1 MKIKKSDIKELIGLL
16 GFKPQEGDKDIH
28 YKNYPS
34 HKNYV
39 LKVDFEQEKIDYG
52 TKIKL
57 GDLTT
62 SNFENSENFVVLEG
76 VDRVLEKG
84 YAPDKLSLEHKW
96 PMGRKEKGKLDI
108 LVMDKDDKAY
118 LMIECKTWGDEYEKE
133 KKKMQRD
140 GGQLFSYFQQDK
152 AAQYLC
158 LYASRVIDGKI
169 EFVNDIVKV
178 DEAWKE
184 LDNQKE
190 IFDHWNKNF
199 KDNGIF
205 EEWAN
210 AYDIEIKSLTRGR
223 LKELTEEDSGRI
235 YNQFAEILRHNVV
248 SDKPNA
254 FNKIFNLFLCKIVDE
269 DRKPNEELKFQ
280 WLETDTNEDL
290 QKRLSDLYKQGMKE
304 YLTKEVTDYND
315 EQVEEKLYALDAAVR
330 DQIREMFT
338 RVRLHKNNE
347 FAFKEVFDEKS
358 FEENADVVR
367 EVVELLQP
375 YQIRYGHKQQFL
387 GDFFELLLST
397 GIKQEAGQFF
407 TPVPVAKF
415 IISSLPLR
423 ELIKQKIEND
433 ETHFLPYIID
443 YAAGSG
449 HFLTESMDEVQNII
463 NEIDESKQRP
473 SVKRNLSSWKINP
486 FDWAYDYVYGIE
498 ADYRLVKTAKVSCF
512 LNGDGLANV
521 IHADGLDHFQKSI
534 DYKGKLKEVS
544 KEDQKDN
551 GVFDVLIANPPY
563 SVSAFKNTL
572 KNGED
577 SFVLFNRLTDDS
589 SEIECLFIE
598 RTKQLLKPGGWAGI
612 ILPSSIL
619 SNSGIYTDA
628 REIIL
633 KYFDIKAI
641 AEFGSNTF
649 MATGTNTVTL
659 FLERRANNDWK
670 KVETAIKNFFDK
682 PKEATVNGIEKAFA
696 KYVDEVF
703 EDIALQDYISLV
715 SKKPNEVISKT
726 ELSTDYKAW
735 FNGLTEIKNL
745 KKKHKNTLDRLKAKL
760 KKEKD
765 DTKKVDVKKEIE
777 KLEIDQPNEIDKLF
791 YQKIFAKEQDKMLYF
806 FLAQPQQTVLI
817 KVGEKQAEKDFI
829 GYEFSSR
836 RGHEGIKMYRDENG
850 KPTTKLYDDD
860 NHLNEE
866 KANSYVYRAFLGK
879 QKDIE
884 ESLRSNLTAFD
895 LTELIDFKKLSF
907 EKAISINAKK
917 KVKVVSK
924 WPVHKLGDKLIT
936 LLDERRKP
944 VTKRD
949 RKKGP
954 YPYYGATG
962 IIDYVADYIFDEE
975 RLILLGED
983 GAKWGSK
990 ENSAF
995 IVSGKYWV
1003 NNHAHILKV
1012 NEELIYD
1019 QYLVEVLNQYDLSG
1033 YITGL
1038 NVPKLNQHNLLQIR
1052 VPLPPKTVQEK
1063 IITEIES
1070 VEQKEK
1076 TGREKVE
1083 SLRQDISTVINRAS
1097 GTPTKLKVITS
1108 KVGSGATPKGGNS
1121 SYQSSGI
1128 SLIRSQNIYDYGFV
1142 KKGLAFI
1149 NEDQAKK
1156 LDNVTVEK
1164 NDVLFNITGASI
1176 ARCCIVPKEYLPARV
1191 NQHVSIIRTNDK
1203 ALPKYVQMVLVSA
1216 EYKSQLLQIGEGATS
1231 RQAIT
1236 KQQLEEFKIPVP
1248 SITEQQKIVDE
1259 INKLET
1265 EITEIENELASM
1277 DEQKEQI
1284 LKKHLE

>member
-1 MKIKKSDIKELIGLL
+1 MKIEHTEIKELIAVL
-16 GFKPQEGDKDIH
+16 GFELQEGDKDIY

-108 LVMDKDDKAY
+108 LVMDKNDKAY
-118 LMIECKTWGDEYEKE
+118 LMVECKTWGDEYEKE
-133 KKKMQRD
+133 KKKMQKD
-140 GGQLFSYFQQDK
+140 GGQLVSYFQQDK

-184 LDNQKE
+184 LNNQKE
-190 IFDHWNKNF
+190 VFDHWNKNF

-210 AYDIEIKSLTRGR
+210 AYDIEIKALTRNR
-223 LKELTEEDSGRI
+223 LKELTEEDSGQI

-358 FEENADVVR
+358 FEENAVVVR

-387 GDFFELLLST
+387 GDFFERLLST

-407 TPVPVAKF
+407 TPVPIAKF

-423 ELIKQKIEND
+423 ELIKQKSEND
-433 ETHFLPYIID
+433 ETYFLPYVID

-449 HFLTESMDEVQNII
+449 HFLTELMDEVQNIV
-463 NEIDESKQRP
+463 NDIDESKQRP

-486 FDWAYDYVYGIE
+486 FSWAYDYVYGIE

-521 IHADGLDHFQKSI
+521 IHADGLDHFQKST

-544 KEDQKDN
+544 QDDPKDN
-551 GVFDVLIANPPY
+551 GVFDVLVANPPY

-572 KNGED
+572 KNGEK
-577 SFVLFNRLTDDS
+577 SFDLFNRLTDDS

-598 RTKQLLKPGGWAGI
+598 RAKQLLKTGGWAGI

-633 KYFDIKAI
+633 KYFAIKAI

-659 FLERRANNDWK
+659 FLERRSSNEWK
-670 KVETAIKNFFDK
+670 KVESAIKKFFNK
-682 PKEATVNGIEKAFA
+682 PKEATINDIEKSFG

-703 EDIALQDYISLV
+703 EDITLQDYISLV
-715 SKKPNEVISKT
+715 NKKANEAISKT
-726 ELSTDYKAW
+726 ELFTDYKSW

-745 KKKHKNTLDRLKAKL
+745 KKKKAF
-760 KKEKD
+760 KD
-765 DTKKVDVKKEIE
+765 KTKDEQQAE
-777 KLEIDQPNEIDKLF
+777 LDKLF
-791 YQKIFAKEQDKMLYF
+791 YEKVFVKEQDKMLYF

-850 KPTTKLYDDD
+850 KPSTKLYDDD

-866 KANSYVYRAFLGK
+866 KANSYVYRAFLGER
-879 QKDIE
+879 KDIK
-884 ESLRSNLTAFD
+884 ESLQNNVSSFD
-895 LTELIDFKKLSF
+895 LTELIDFKKLGF

-924 WPVHKLGDKLIT
+924 YPVVKLTTLAQEIINGSTPLKSVNAYWLKKEIPWITVPDFPENSLYVDSTSQFVSQKAIDDKKVKLI
-936 LLDERRKP
+936 P
-944 VTKRD
+944 
-949 RKKGP
+949 
-954 YPYYGATG
+954 
-962 IIDYVADYIFDEE
+962 
-975 RLILLGED
+975 
-983 GAKWGSK
+983 
-990 ENSAF
+990 ENSVLISCTAT
-995 IVSGKYWV
+995 IGKVCINKVKLTTNQQINSIICNTDKVVVEYLGYYLRLNGYKLAYLTNNPGVLHV
-1003 NNHAHILKV
+1003 N
-1012 NEELIYD
+1012 
-1019 QYLVEVLNQYDLSG
+1019 QQMLNNFP
-1033 YITGL
+1033 I
-1038 NVPKLNQHNLLQIR
+1038 
-1052 VPLPPKTVQEK
+1052 PLPPKTVQDK
-1063 IITEIES
+1063 IIAEIEI

-1076 TGREKVE
+1076 AGREKLVE
-1083 SLRQDISTVINRAS
+1083 LNGTLNKLFSDLNHSTEKLGKLAYFKNGLNYSEKSTGESVTIVGVKDFLEDFSPNLSKLVDVRIDGTLSESYKLQSGDILVVRSNGSAN
-1097 GTPTKLKVITS
+1097 L
-1108 KVGSGATPKGGNS
+1108 VG
-1121 SYQSSGI
+1121 
-1128 SLIRSQNIYDYGFV
+1128 RFIYIE
-1142 KKGLAFI
+1142 K
-1149 NEDQAKK
+1149 
-1156 LDNVTVEK
+1156 VEK
-1164 NDVLFNITGASI
+1164 VTSYSGFTIRIRANSDKINS
-1176 ARCCIVPKEYLPARV
+1176 KYLCYCLRYEL
-1191 NQHVSIIRTNDK
+1191 R
-1203 ALPKYVQMVLVSA
+1203 
-1216 EYKSQLLQIGEGATS
+1216 S
-1231 RQAIT
+1231 RIY
-1236 KQQLEEFKIPVP
+1236 I
-1248 SITEQQKIVDE
+1248 
-1259 INKLET
+1259 
-1265 EITEIENELASM
+1265 
-1277 DEQKEQI
+1277 
-1284 LKKHLE
+1284 

>member
-16 GFKPQEGDKDIH
+16 GFKPQEGEKDIY

-39 LKVDFEQEKIDYG
+39 LKVDFEKENIDYG

-108 LVMDKDDKAY
+108 LVMDNDDKAY

-169 EFVNDIVKV
+169 EFTNEIVKV

-184 LDNQKE
+184 LSNQKE
-190 IFDHWNKNF
+190 IFDHWNKNY

-280 WLETDTNEDL
+280 WLETDTNEEL

-347 FAFKEVFDEKS
+347 FAFKEVYDEKS
-358 FEENADVVR
+358 FEENAIVVR

-375 YQIRYGHKQQFL
+375 FQIRYGHKQQFL

-407 TPVPVAKF
+407 TPVPIAKF

-486 FDWAYDYVYGIE
+486 FDWAYDFVYGIE

-544 KEDQKDN
+544 KDDPKEN

-572 KNGED
+572 KNGEE
-577 SFVLFNRLTDDS
+577 SFDLYTRLTDDS

-633 KYFDIKAI
+633 KYFAIKAI

-670 KVETAIKNFFDK
+670 KIESAIKNFFDK
-682 PKEATVNGIEKAFA
+682 PKEATVNGIEKAFG

-703 EDIALQDYISLV
+703 EDITLQDYISLV
-715 SKKPNEVISKT
+715 NKKPNEIISKT
-726 ELSTDYKAW
+726 ELFTDYQSW
-735 FNGLTEIKNL
+735 FNDSTEIKNL
-745 KKKHKNTLDRLKAKL
+745 KKKHKNALDRVKAKL

-765 DTKKVDVKKEIE
+765 EKKKDETQKELA
-777 KLEIDQPNEIDKLF
+777 KLETEQPKELEKLF
-791 YQKIFAKEQDKMLYF
+791 YQKVFAKEQDKMLYF

-817 KVGEKQAEKDFI
+817 KVGEKQGEKDFI

-836 RGHEGIKMYRDENG
+836 RGHEGIKMYRDEFG
-850 KPTTKLYDDD
+850 KATTKLYDDD
-860 NHLNEE
+860 NPLNEE
-866 KANSYVYRAFLGK
+866 KANSYIYKSFLNK
-879 QKDIE
+879 SISKIPIE
-884 ESLRSNLTAFD
+884 LKENIVS
-895 LTELIDFKKLSF
+895 KKLNSLIKGYKSVEF
-907 EKAISINAKK
+907 SKAISLSFVQEQIL
-917 KVKVVSK
+917 VSK
-924 WPVHKLGDKLIT
+924 YNILKLGDVCNLYQPKTIT
-936 LLDERRKP
+936 STEIKDSGTYK
-944 VTKRD
+944 V
-949 RKKGP
+949 
-954 YPYYGATG
+954 YGANG
-962 IIDYVADYIFDEE
+962 VIGYYNEFNH
-975 RLILLGED
+975 
-983 GAKWGSK
+983 
-990 ENSAF
+990 ENSEVA
-995 IVSGKYWV
+995 ITCRGATCGTINVTEPKSWITGNAMVAQPRDEKQL
-1003 NNHAHILKV
+1003 AKR
-1012 NEELIYD
+1012 
-1019 QYLVEVLNQYDLSG
+1019 YLEFFLRFNDLSPV
-1033 YITGL
+1033 ITGTAQ
-1038 NVPKLNQHNLLQIR
+1038 PQITREKLAPFKI
-1052 VPLPPKTVQEK
+1052 PLPPKTVQEK
-1063 IITEIES
+1063 IIAEIETL
-1070 VEQKEK
+1070 EQKEK
-1076 TGREKVE
+1076 AGREKVE
-1083 SLRQDISTVINRAS
+1083 SLRENISSTINQAS
-1097 GTPTKLKVITS
+1097 GTTTKLKVITS
-1108 KVGSGATPKGGNS
+1108 KIGSGATPKGGNS

-1128 SLIRSQNIYDYGFV
+1128 SLIRSQNIYDYGFIE
-1142 KKGLAFI
+1142 KGLAFI
-1149 NEDQAKK
+1149 NEEQATK

-1164 NDVLFNITGASI
+1164 NDILFNITGASI
-1176 ARCCIVPKEYLPARV
+1176 ARCCIVPEEYLPARV

-1203 ALPKYVQMVLVSA
+1203 ALPKYVQMLLISA
-1216 EYKSQLLQIGEGATS
+1216 EYKNQLLQIGEGATS

-1236 KQQLEEFKIPVP
+1236 KLQLEEFKIPVP
-1248 SITEQQKIVDE
+1248 SIPEQQKIVDE

-1265 EITEIENELASM
+1265 EIAKIEFELATM
-1277 DEQKEQI
+1277 EEQKEQI

>member
-1 MKIKKSDIKELIGLL
+1 MKINSTDIKELIGLL
-16 GFKPQEGDKDIH
+16 GFKPQEGEKEIY

-39 LKVDFEQEKIDYG
+39 LKVDFEKEKIDYG

-108 LVMDKDDKAY
+108 LVLDKDEKAY

-315 EQVEEKLYALDAAVR
+315 EQVEEKLYALDSDVR

-358 FEENADVVR
+358 FEENAVVVR

-407 TPVPVAKF
+407 TPVPIAKF

-423 ELIKQKIEND
+423 ELIRQKIEND

-544 KEDQKDN
+544 KEDPKDN

-572 KNGED
+572 KNGEE
-577 SFVLFNRLTDDS
+577 SFDLFNRLTDDS

-619 SNSGIYTDA
+619 SNAGIYSDA

-633 KYFDIKAI
+633 KYFSIKAI

-670 KVETAIKNFFDK
+670 KIESAIKNFFDK
-682 PKEATVNGIEKAFA
+682 PIDATVNGIEKAFT
-696 KYVDEVF
+696 KYVNEVYGNVT
-703 EDIALQDYISLV
+703 IKDYISFI
-715 SKKPNEVISKT
+715 SKKPNDSITET
-726 ELSTDYKAW
+726 ELFKDYTIW
-735 FNGLTEIKNL
+735 FNEQTEVK
-745 KKKHKNTLDRLKAKL
+745 KL
-760 KKEKD
+760 KLKQSFKF
-765 DTKKVDVKKEIE
+765 KSIE
-777 KLEIDQPNEIDKLF
+777 EQRLELNKLF
-791 YQKIFAKEQDKMLYF
+791 YEKVFAKEQDKMLYF

-866 KANSYVYRAFLGK
+866 KANSYVYRAFLGE
-879 QKDIE
+879 QKDIT
-884 ESLRSNLTAFD
+884 ESLQNNLTTFD
-895 LTELIDFKKLSF
+895 LTELIDFKKLAF
-907 EKAISINAKK
+907 EKAISLSAKK
-917 KVKVVSK
+917 KVQIQSK
-924 WPVHKLGDKLIT
+924 WDLIPIGKLCETGSGGTPLTSKPEYYRNGTILWVNSGEVRNGIIHDTEKKISQLGLDNSSAKLFPKDTVLVAMYGATTGQVGILGVEAATNQAVCGILPSDKLIPSYLYHFLT
-936 LLDERRKP
+936 TQLDNFLSLRS
-944 VTKRD
+944 
-949 RKKGP
+949 G
-954 YPYYGATG
+954 
-962 IIDYVADYIFDEE
+962 VA
-975 RLILLGED
+975 RLNISQD
-983 GAKWGSK
+983 
-990 ENSAF
+990 
-995 IVSGKYWV
+995 
-1003 NNHAHILKV
+1003 
-1012 NEELIYD
+1012 LIK
-1019 QYLVEVLNQYDLSG
+1019 SFK
-1033 YITGL
+1033 I
-1038 NVPKLNQHNLLQIR
+1038 
-1052 VPLPPKTVQEK
+1052 PLPPKTVQEK
-1063 IITEIES
+1063 IIAEIEAI
-1070 VEQKEK
+1070 EQKEK

-1083 SLRQDISTVINRAS
+1083 SLRQDISAVINRAS
-1097 GTPTKLKVITS
+1097 GTPTKLKAITS
-1108 KVGSGATPKGGNS
+1108 KIGSGATPKGGNS

-1142 KKGLAFI
+1142 EKGLAFI
-1149 NEDQAKK
+1149 NDDQAKK

-1176 ARCCIVPKEYLPARV
+1176 ARCCIVPEEYLPARV
-1191 NQHVSIIRTNDK
+1191 NQHVSIIRTNEK

-1216 EYKSQLLQIGEGATS
+1216 EFKSQLLQIGEGATS

-1259 INKLET
+1259 INILET
-1265 EITEIENELASM
+1265 EIAQIETELATM
-1277 DEQKEQI
+1277 DEQKQQI
-1284 LKKHLE
+1284 LKKYLE

>member
-16 GFKPQEGDKDIH
+16 GFKPQEGDKDIY

-76 VDRVLEKG
+76 IDRVLEKG
-84 YAPDKLSLEHKW
+84 YAPEKLSLEHKW

-184 LDNQKE
+184 LNNQKE

-210 AYDIEIKSLTRGR
+210 PYDIEIKALTRGR

-280 WLETDTNEDL
+280 WLETDTDEEL

-315 EQVEEKLYALDAAVR
+315 EQVEEKLYALDASVR

-358 FEENADVVR
+358 FKENAVVVR

-407 TPVPVAKF
+407 TPVPIAKF

-544 KEDQKDN
+544 KEDPKDN

-572 KNGED
+572 KNGEE
-577 SFVLFNRLTDDS
+577 SFDLFNRLTDDS

-633 KYFDIKAI
+633 KYFAIKAI

-670 KVETAIKNFFDK
+670 KVETAIKKFFDK
-682 PKEATVNGIEKAFA
+682 PKEATVNGIEKAFG
-696 KYVDEVF
+696 KYAEGVF
-703 EDIALQDYISLV
+703 EDITLQDYISLIN
-715 SKKPNEVISKT
+715 KKPNEVISQT
-726 ELSTDYKAW
+726 ELFTDYKAW

-745 KKKHKNTLDRLKAKL
+745 KKKKAF
-760 KKEKD
+760 KD
-765 DTKKVDVKKEIE
+765 KT
-777 KLEIDQPNEIDKLF
+777 QNEQQAELDKLF
-791 YQKIFAKEQDKMLYF
+791 YDKVFTKEQDKMLYF

-817 KVGEKQAEKDFI
+817 KVGAKQAEKDFI

-860 NHLNEE
+860 NPLNEE
-866 KANSYVYRAFLGK
+866 KANSYVYRAFLGE
-879 QKDIE
+879 QNDID
-884 ESLRSNLTAFD
+884 ESLQNNVSTFG
-895 LTELIDFKKLSF
+895 LTELIDFKKIGF
-907 EKAISINAKK
+907 DKAISLTVKK
-917 KVKVVSK
+917 KIIIKSKYNQKRVDKVFDKINNGKNVTQINSKGKYRVSRIESISEGKFDIKATK
-924 WPVHKLGDKLIT
+924 WTNDEIDEKDFLRKGDFLLSHINSVDHLGKTGFFNLDDKIVHGVN
-936 LLDERRKP
+936 LLRFQP
-944 VTKRD
+944 NRD
-949 RKKGP
+949 ILL
-954 YPYYGATG
+954 PYYAYIIFKQKIFISEIQKYAIKAANQASVNTKNIGA
-962 IIDYVADYIFDEE
+962 
-975 RLILLGED
+975 
-983 GAKWGSK
+983 
-990 ENSAF
+990 
-995 IVSGKYWV
+995 
-1003 NNHAHILKV
+1003 LK
-1012 NEELIYD
+1012 I
-1019 QYLVEVLNQYDLSG
+1019 
-1033 YITGL
+1033 
-1038 NVPKLNQHNLLQIR
+1038 
-1052 VPLPPKTVQEK
+1052 PLPPKTVQEK
-1063 IITEIES
+1063 IIAEIEA

-1076 TGREKVE
+1076 VGREKVE
-1083 SLRQDISTVINRAS
+1083 SLRQKISTVINRAS
-1097 GTPTKLKVITS
+1097 GTLTKLKVITS
-1108 KVGSGATPKGGNS
+1108 KIGSGATPKGGKS

-1142 KKGLAFI
+1142 EKGLAFI
-1149 NEDQAKK
+1149 NEEQAKK

-1164 NDVLFNITGASI
+1164 NDILFNITGASI
-1176 ARCCIVPKEYLPARV
+1176 ARCCIVPEEYLPARV

-1216 EYKSQLLQIGEGATS
+1216 EYKNQLLQIGEGATS

-1248 SITEQQKIVDE
+1248 SIPEQKKIVDE

-1265 EITEIENELASM
+1265 EIGQIENELATI
-1277 DEQKEQI
+1277 DERKEQI

>member
-1 MKIKKSDIKELIGLL
+1 MKIKKKDIKELIELI
-16 GFKPQEGDKDIH
+16 GFKPQEGDKDIY
-28 YKNYPS
+28 YKNYQS
-34 HKNYV
+34 HDNYV

-52 TKIKL
+52 TKVKL

-62 SNFENSENFVVLEG
+62 SNFENSENFVVLES

-108 LVMDKDDKAY
+108 LVMDKDSKAY

-315 EQVEEKLYALDAAVR
+315 EQVEEKLYALDASVR

-358 FEENADVVR
+358 FEENAVVVR

-407 TPVPVAKF
+407 TPVPIAKF

-498 ADYRLVKTAKVSCF
+498 ADLRLVKTAKVSCF

-544 KEDQKDN
+544 KEDAKDN
-551 GVFDVLIANPPY
+551 GVFDVLVANPPY

-572 KNGED
+572 NHGEE
-577 SFVLFNRLTDDS
+577 SFNLFNRLTDDS

-633 KYFDIKAI
+633 KYFAIKAI

-670 KVETAIKNFFDK
+670 KIESAIKNFFDK
-682 PKEATVNGIEKAFA
+682 PKEATVNGIEKAFGQ
-696 KYVDEVF
+696 YVDEVF
-703 EDIALQDYISLV
+703 KNITLQDYISFV
-715 SKKPNEVISKT
+715 NNKPNEAISKT
-726 ELSTDYKAW
+726 ELFIDYQEW
-735 FNGLTEIKNL
+735 FDGLTEIKNL
-745 KKKHKNTLDRLKAKL
+745 KQKHKNALDRLIANF

-765 DTKKVDVKKEIE
+765 EKKKAAIQKEIT
-777 KLEIDQPNEIDKLF
+777 KLELEQTKELEKLF
-791 YQKIFAKEQDKMLYF
+791 YLKVFTKEQDKMLYF
-806 FLAQPQQTVLI
+806 FLALPQQTVLI

-850 KPTTKLYDDD
+850 KLTTKLYDDD

-866 KANSYVYRAFLGK
+866 NANSYVYHAFLGE
-879 QKDIE
+879 QKDIVE
-884 ESLRSNLTAFD
+884 NLKENLTTFD
-895 LTELIDFKKLSF
+895 LIELIDFNKLGF
-907 EKAISINAKK
+907 EKAISLGVKK
-917 KVKVVSK
+917 KVEIKSK
-924 WPVHKLGDKLIT
+924 WDLAKLKEICEVKIGGTPSRSETQYYMNGNNLWVSISEMNGNIITDTKEKITDEGVSRSNVKLIKKGTTLVSFKLSIGKTAIAGKDLYTNEAIAALELKNEKKVMNKYLFSIFNARYIDLDKDTMNAFGKSLNST
-936 LLDERRKP
+936 LL
-944 VTKRD
+944 
-949 RKKGP
+949 
-954 YPYYGATG
+954 
-962 IIDYVADYIFDEE
+962 
-975 RLILLGED
+975 
-983 GAKWGSK
+983 K
-990 ENSAF
+990 EVK
-995 IVSGKYWV
+995 I
-1003 NNHAHILKV
+1003 
-1012 NEELIYD
+1012 
-1019 QYLVEVLNQYDLSG
+1019 
-1033 YITGL
+1033 
-1038 NVPKLNQHNLLQIR
+1038 
-1052 VPLPPKTVQEK
+1052 PLPPISVQEK
-1063 IITEIES
+1063 IIAETEA
-1070 VEQKEK
+1070 VKQKEK
-1076 TGREKVE
+1076 SGREKVE
-1083 SLRQDISTVINRAS
+1083 SLRESIKELLNESLKNGKSLKMEEVCEMKAGKFVSASDILSQNAEGLYPCYGGNGQRGYTKTYTHTGKYPLVGRQGALCGNVHLVE
-1097 GTPTKLKVITS
+1097 GTFHATEHALV
-1108 KVGSGATPKGGNS
+1108 VTPKS
-1121 SYQSSGI
+1121 EI
-1128 SLIRSQNIYDYGFV
+1128 NIDWLYYFLREMNLNQYATGTAQPGLSV
-1142 KKGLAFI
+1142 K
-1149 NEDQAKK
+1149 
-1156 LDNVTVEK
+1156 NVMPV
-1164 NDVLFNITGASI
+1164 
-1176 ARCCIVPKEYLPARV
+1176 IV
-1191 NQHVSIIRTNDK
+1191 
-1203 ALPKYVQMVLVSA
+1203 
-1216 EYKSQLLQIGEGATS
+1216 QIPD
-1231 RQAIT
+1231 
-1236 KQQLEEFKIPVP
+1236 L
-1248 SITEQQKIVDE
+1248 TEQNTTIEKIL
-1259 INKLET
+1259 KHET
-1265 EITEIENELASM
+1265 EVAQIERELATM
-1277 DEQKEQI
+1277 DMQKEQI
-1284 LKKHLE
+1284 IKKYLE

>member
-1 MKIKKSDIKELIGLL
+1 MKIKKSDIKELIGLI
-16 GFKPQEGDKDIH
+16 GFKPQEGEKEVY

-39 LKVDFEQEKIDYG
+39 LKVDFEQEKIEYG

-62 SNFENSENFVVLEG
+62 SNFENSENFVVLEC
-76 VDRVLEKG
+76 VDKVIEKG

-108 LVMDKDDKAY
+108 LVMDKNNKAY
-118 LMIECKTWGDEYEKE
+118 LMIECKTWGGEYEKE

-140 GGQLFSYFQQDK
+140 GGQLFSYFQQDN

-158 LYASRVIDGKI
+158 LYSSRVINGKI
-169 EFVNDIVKV
+169 EFVNDIIKV

-210 AYDIEIKSLTRGR
+210 AYNIEIKSLTRGR
-223 LKELTEEDSGRI
+223 LKELTEDDSGRI

-315 EQVEEKLYALDAAVR
+315 EQVAEKIYALEPEVR
-330 DQIREMFT
+330 YQIREMFT

-358 FEENADVVR
+358 FEENAVVVR

-407 TPVPVAKF
+407 TPVPIAKF

-449 HFLTESMDEVQNII
+449 HFLTESMDEMQNII

-486 FDWAYDYVYGIE
+486 FEWAYDFIYGIE

-521 IHADGLDHFQKSI
+521 IHADGLDHFQKST

-544 KEDQKDN
+544 KDDPKDN
-551 GVFDVLIANPPY
+551 GVFDVLVANPPY

-572 KNGED
+572 KNGEE
-577 SFVLFNRLTDDS
+577 SFDLFNRLTDDS

-619 SNSGIYTDA
+619 SSSGIYTDA

-649 MATGTNTVTL
+649 MATGTKTVTL
-659 FLERRANNDWK
+659 FLERRANNDWRK
-670 KVETAIKNFFDK
+670 IESAIKTFFDK
-682 PKEATVNGIEKAFA
+682 PKEATVNGIEKAFS
-696 KYVDEVF
+696 KYVNEVF
-703 EDIALQDYISLV
+703 EDIVLQDYISLV
-715 SKKPNEVISKT
+715 NKKPNEAISKT
-726 ELSTDYKAW
+726 DLFTDYKAW
-735 FNGLTEIKNL
+735 FSGLTEIKRL
-745 KKKHKNTLDRLKAKL
+745 KKKKTFKGKTKNEQQAEL
-760 KKEKD
+760 
-765 DTKKVDVKKEIE
+765 
-777 KLEIDQPNEIDKLF
+777 DKLF
-791 YQKIFAKEQDKMLYF
+791 YEKVFTKEKNKMLYF
-806 FLAQPQQTVLI
+806 LLAQPQKTVLI
-817 KVGEKQAEKDFI
+817 KVGAKQAEKDFI

-836 RGHEGIKMYRDENG
+836 RGHEGIKMYQDKNG

-860 NHLNEE
+860 NLLNEE
-866 KANSYVYRAFLGK
+866 KANSYVYRAFLGEHI
-879 QKDIE
+879 DIE
-884 ESLRSNLTAFD
+884 KSLQDNLTNFD
-895 LTELIDFKKLSF
+895 LTELIEFKKVGF
-907 EKAISINAKK
+907 EKAITLGVKK
-917 KVKVVSK
+917 KVNYKKIWNTNNICALAQISIIQKGSSITKAKTIEGSIPVIAGGKEPAYFHNESNRDANVITVSASGAYSGFLNYWKQPIFASDCNTIVSK
-924 WPVHKLGDKLIT
+924 DEKKVSTKLLFEFLKSIQSVFYSLQRGQAQPHVYASDIGKVKIPV
-936 LLDERRKP
+936 
-944 VTKRD
+944 
-949 RKKGP
+949 
-954 YPYYGATG
+954 
-962 IIDYVADYIFDEE
+962 
-975 RLILLGED
+975 
-983 GAKWGSK
+983 
-990 ENSAF
+990 
-995 IVSGKYWV
+995 
-1003 NNHAHILKV
+1003 
-1012 NEELIYD
+1012 
-1019 QYLVEVLNQYDLSG
+1019 
-1033 YITGL
+1033 
-1038 NVPKLNQHNLLQIR
+1038 
-1052 VPLPPKTVQEK
+1052 PPKMVQEK
-1063 IITEIES
+1063 IITEIET

-1076 TGREKVE
+1076 EGREKVKSLEKDIKALLNE
-1083 SLRQDISTVINRAS
+1083 SLQNGKPLKMAEVCKMKAGKFVRAS
-1097 GTPTKLKVITS
+1097 DIFSQNADRLYPCYGGNGQRGFTKTFTHKGKYPLVGRQGALCGNVHLVNGTFHATEHALV
-1108 KVGSGATPKGGNS
+1108 VTPKSEMNIDWLFYFLREMNLNQYATGTAQPGLSVKNIMPIVVQIPELAKQNS
-1121 SYQSSGI
+1121 T
-1128 SLIRSQNIYDYGFV
+1128 
-1142 KKGLAFI
+1142 A
-1149 NEDQAKK
+1149 E
-1156 LDNVTVEK
+1156 
-1164 NDVLFNITGASI
+1164 SI
-1176 ARCCIVPKEYLPARV
+1176 L
-1191 NQHVSIIRTNDK
+1191 
-1203 ALPKYVQMVLVSA
+1203 
-1216 EYKSQLLQIGEGATS
+1216 
-1231 RQAIT
+1231 
-1236 KQQLEEFKIPVP
+1236 
-1248 SITEQQKIVDE
+1248 
-1259 INKLET
+1259 KLEK
-1265 EITEIENELASM
+1265 EIAQIESELATV
-1277 DEQKEQI
+1277 DKQKEQI

>member
-16 GFKPQEGDKDIH
+16 GFKPQEGDKDIY

-358 FEENADVVR
+358 FEENAVVVR

-407 TPVPVAKF
+407 TPVPIAKF

-544 KEDQKDN
+544 KEDPKDN

-572 KNGED
+572 KNGEE
-577 SFVLFNRLTDDS
+577 SFDLFNRLTDDS

-612 ILPSSIL
+612 ILPISIL
-619 SNSGIYTDA
+619 NSSGIYTDA

-633 KYFDIKAI
+633 KYFTVKAI

-649 MATGTNTVTL
+649 MATGTNTATL

-670 KVETAIKNFFDK
+670 KVENAIKSFYDK
-682 PKEATVNGIEKAFA
+682 PKEATVNGIEKAFS

-703 EDIALQDYISLV
+703 GDIKLQDYISLV

-726 ELSTDYKAW
+726 ELFIDYKAW

-745 KKKHKNTLDRLKAKL
+745 K
-760 KKEKD
+760 
-765 DTKKVDVKKEIE
+765 TKKAFKDKTKVEQQAE
-777 KLEIDQPNEIDKLF
+777 LDKLF
-791 YQKIFAKEQDKMLYF
+791 YDKIFAKEQDKMLYF
-806 FLAQPQQTVLI
+806 FLAQPQQTIVI
-817 KVGEKQAEKDFI
+817 KSGEKQAEKDFI
-829 GYEFSSR
+829 GYEFSNR
-836 RGHEGIKMYRDENG
+836 RGHEGIKMYRDIEG
-850 KPTTKLYDDD
+850 TLSTKLYDDHD
-860 NHLNEE
+860 HLNPE
-866 KANSYVYRAFLGK
+866 KCNSYIYSAFLSK
-879 QKDIE
+879 HKE
-884 ESLRSNLTAFD
+884 VSESLKGNLSSIS
-895 LTELIDFKKLSF
+895 LIEMLDFKKMNF
-907 EKAISINAKK
+907 EKTFSLSIEK
-917 KVKVVSK
+917 KVKIKSK
-924 WPVHKLGDKLIT
+924 WGLKRVESTLIAVTGNTTKISKSDIQKEGVTPVVTQEADKLI
-936 LLDERRKP
+936 
-944 VTKRD
+944 
-949 RKKGP
+949 
-954 YPYYGATG
+954 
-962 IIDYVADYIFDEE
+962 
-975 RLILLGED
+975 
-983 GAKWGSK
+983 
-990 ENSAF
+990 
-995 IVSGKYWV
+995 
-1003 NNHAHILKV
+1003 
-1012 NEELIYD
+1012 
-1019 QYLVEVLNQYDLSG
+1019 SG
-1033 YITGL
+1033 YTANKNTITDIPLVVFGDHNCSFKYIDFEFVRGADGTQL
-1038 NVPKLNQHNLLQIR
+1038 MKPNKDFIPKYFYYILQIVDITNKNKYER
-1052 VPLPPKTVQEK
+1052 HFKYLKDAYIPQPPKEIQKK

-1070 VEQKEK
+1070 IEEKESLAKKKLANLNSELNSIFYELRHPKEKLGKLAEFKNGLNYSEKSSGDSVTIVGVKDFLEDFSPNLSKLVDVRIDGTLSESYKLQLGDILVVRSNGSANLVGRFVYIDKLEKTTSYSGFTIRIRSNSEQVNSKYLCYCLRTESVRNKITKDPKGANIKSVNQTMLSAIDVPLPPIEEQKK
-1076 TGREKVE
+1076 
-1083 SLRQDISTVINRAS
+1083 II
-1097 GTPTKLKVITS
+1097 
-1108 KVGSGATPKGGNS
+1108 
-1121 SYQSSGI
+1121 
-1128 SLIRSQNIYDYGFV
+1128 
-1142 KKGLAFI
+1142 KK
-1149 NEDQAKK
+1149 
-1156 LDNVTVEK
+1156 
-1164 NDVLFNITGASI
+1164 
-1176 ARCCIVPKEYLPARV
+1176 
-1191 NQHVSIIRTNDK
+1191 
-1203 ALPKYVQMVLVSA
+1203 A
-1216 EYKSQLLQIGEGATS
+1216 E
-1231 RQAIT
+1231 
-1236 KQQLEEFKIPVP
+1236 
-1248 SITEQQKIVDE
+1248 
-1259 INKLET
+1259 KLET
-1265 EITEIENELASM
+1265 EIAQIENELATM

>member
-1 MKIKKSDIKELIGLL
+1 MKIKKTDIKELIGLL
-16 GFKPQEGDKDIH
+16 GFKQQGGDKDIY

-96 PMGRKEKGKLDI
+96 PMGRTEKGKLDI
-108 LVMDKDDKAY
+108 LIMDKDDKAY

-140 GGQLFSYFQQDK
+140 GGQLFSYYQQDK

-169 EFVNDIVKV
+169 EFVNEIVKV
-178 DEAWKE
+178 DEVWKE

-190 IFDHWNKNF
+190 VFDHWNKNF

-280 WLETDTNEDL
+280 WLETDTNEEL

-315 EQVEEKLYALDAAVR
+315 EQVEEKLYALDSEVR

-347 FAFKEVFDEKS
+347 FAFKEVYDEKS
-358 FEENADVVR
+358 FEENAVVVR

-407 TPVPVAKF
+407 TPVPIAKF

-544 KEDQKDN
+544 KEDPKDN

-572 KNGED
+572 KNGEE
-577 SFVLFNRLTDDS
+577 SFDLFNRLTDDS
-589 SEIECLFIE
+589 SEVECLFIE

-612 ILPSSIL
+612 ILPLSIL
-619 SNSGIYTDA
+619 GTSGIYTDA

-633 KYFDIKAI
+633 KYFAIKAI

-670 KVETAIKNFFDK
+670 KVESAVKNFFDK

-703 EDIALQDYISLV
+703 EDITLQDYISLV
-715 SKKPNEVISKT
+715 NKKPNEVICKT
-726 ELSTDYKAW
+726 ELFTDYKAW

-745 KKKHKNTLDRLKAKL
+745 KKKKAF
-760 KKEKD
+760 KD
-765 DTKKVDVKKEIE
+765 KTKDEQQAD
-777 KLEIDQPNEIDKLF
+777 LDKLF
-791 YQKIFAKEQDKMLYF
+791 YDKVFAKEQDKMLYF

-850 KPTTKLYDDD
+850 KPTTKLFDDE

-866 KANSYVYRAFLGK
+866 KVNSYVYKAFLGQQNEINENLK
-879 QKDIE
+879 THLSNIE
-884 ESLRSNLTAFD
+884 LT
-895 LTELIDFKKLSF
+895 TLIDFKKF
-907 EKAISINAKK
+907 GFDKAISINVKK
-917 KVKVVSK
+917 KVKIKSKYELKPLSEFTNGFSGVVF
-924 WPVHKLGDKLIT
+924 DKTDETQTETEFRILTASNIDLT
-936 LLDERRKP
+936 SGQLVFEKTKFLKNKVQLDKNAQL
-944 VTKRD
+944 
-949 RKKGP
+949 KKGDIFICTSSGSLNHLGKFAFIADDIP
-954 YPYYGATG
+954 YWAGGFCAILRGDDFTKQK
-962 IIDYVADYIFDEE
+962 YIS
-975 RLILLGED
+975 LILGNL
-983 GAKWGSK
+983 K
-990 ENSAF
+990 EYRYF
-995 IVSGKYWV
+995 IEGFSGQNI
-1003 NNHAHILKV
+1003 NNLK
-1012 NEELIYD
+1012 LS
-1019 QYLVEVLNQYDLSG
+1019 DLWNFK
-1033 YITGL
+1033 IP
-1038 NVPKLNQHNLLQIR
+1038 N
-1052 VPLPPKTVQEK
+1052 PPKTIQEK
-1063 IITEIES
+1063 IIAEIETL
-1070 VEQKEK
+1070 EQKEK
-1076 TGREKVE
+1076 EGRNKVK
-1083 SLRQDISTVINRAS
+1083 SLRQNISTVINRAS

-1108 KVGSGATPKGGNS
+1108 KIGSGATPKGGNS

-1142 KKGLAFI
+1142 VKGLAFI

-1164 NDVLFNITGASI
+1164 YDVLFNITGASI
-1176 ARCCIVPKEYLPARV
+1176 ARCCIVPEEYLPARV

-1203 ALPKYVQMVLVSA
+1203 ALAKYVQMVLVSA
-1216 EYKSQLLQIGEGATS
+1216 EYKAQLLQIGEGATS

-1248 SITEQQKIVDE
+1248 SIPEQQKIVDE

-1265 EITEIENELASM
+1265 EIAQIENELATI
-1277 DEQKEQI
+1277 DQQKEQI
-1284 LKKHLE
+1284 LKIYLE